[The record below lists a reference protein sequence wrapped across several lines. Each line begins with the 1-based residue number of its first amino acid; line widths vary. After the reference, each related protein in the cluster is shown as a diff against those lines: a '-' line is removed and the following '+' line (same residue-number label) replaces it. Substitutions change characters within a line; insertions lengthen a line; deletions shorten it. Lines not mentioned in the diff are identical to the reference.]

1 PYKIAQ
7 NDEQNEEDELSE
19 VPRSREALIRELIAF
34 RLSHGF
40 QLVVGAAVA
49 EFAGKTADDMV
60 NIFDKDYMAEDGAM
74 VFMSVGNVI
83 HQLLCVAGGEVEV
96 RRFKRKPTSPSETPG
111 SDGTRVVYEPFIRT
125 ALAKE
130 YETRQI
136 VLKSPRVEHNWNY
149 IDHFLAGYHDDFSD
163 VLRFWRARF
172 VLIPVEPPKTVRRL
186 ATVNEDSEEETRL
199 EGIRKLTQMW
209 QRYRFISP
217 EERLHQKSLR
227 LRPDTNP
234 LAIEYQTRDPSAVVA
249 AYADG
254 FDKSLLAE
262 GDSNALPSQL
272 FAEAELYHSSNF
284 DLHKLAQDVQAE
296 RPKGVKLIDRRW
308 HWKYY
313 YNCFRGDEF
322 TSWLLQHFKDI
333 ETRDTAVELG
343 EKLLQL
349 GLFQHV
355 QQKHKFRDGHF
366 FYHIAKEYLTPHMRS
381 EARTGWFRRSDRSVF
396 STPIAD
402 GARGSPIPDR
412 SRSRSATENSSTG
425 SGHKIP
431 TGPESGIPKLELS
444 HVLRY
449 DVDHRKRS
457 YRPELI
463 NLHYDRIHNP
473 DNCYHIRIDWMNVT
487 AKLIEDA
494 IVTWATTAERYGL
507 KLVELPIAEASSI
520 SEAHPFRAPYLVKLV
535 VSPPEGQPLQYF
547 EPTSFN
553 APQSTDRHFYQKAV
567 LKKFNFVLDLEAAN
581 SFTAKIDVSYS
592 WGKPDYRF
600 TQFIH
605 KSGVLLA
612 QITDEGHLLFL
623 ANRLCNN
630 RAAASDKFDKAEGP
644 DRRFALQS
652 ALDRPSP
659 CSSPPVRAV
668 PDNLLSPFTH
678 AGADKTIRTPEEILE
693 DMEAFCQDPK
703 ALKAFYE
710 DASKTGAFADPQDF
724 PQTSMSSTRRRTVL
738 ITRTFAVSMADGQVM
753 TDTTSE
759 QTPTPQSSVGKENGF
774 PFPASDSADGEKR
787 TSQRRL
793 RPTRSPMYAVAIV
806 AKLPIAPS
814 LGLIPPSRSGPARP
828 GARTSESFTGADS
841 AGSSLDSDRRA
852 GWILLDPAFGSD
864 SMPSFGPAN
873 DVDSGVDAI
882 AQHWDVISRTL
893 TSMQLVIQE
902 KILALLKIAD
912 AASPPALHSMRPPLF
927 RPGGRDQNLQPMQ
940 SRSIKLQPG
949 ALSEDADLK
958 RLASLAAE
966 RVVRGIKIPR
976 VVTGQERWGVWRD
989 EARSIGKWAGSREQ
1003 NFFFYNLLSSFLGNH
1018 TEWLNNIG
1026 PIDYRR
1032 RHYDQQRS
1040 SPSEELTVA
1049 SRTVIVSSDKMT
1061 ARRLIFLLSAFFPV
1075 SSHVNFTSPSIRPVT
1090 SSSSPGFSQ
1099 SPPSNMPISRRE
1111 SLRRTMNRRGRPSS
1125 SSTKLQGQGRERT
1138 SVNRESPDYHAQ
1150 GVSFDL
1156 SHSKLVSRRES
1167 DVQSTKTANMP
1178 ILFGVEVTRKSSAAT
1193 TSTVTPSEAV
1203 PVAHFNIPSGS
1214 ATEARPGSS
1223 GSASAN
1229 LMSRLQRN
1237 NSVSASNV
1245 GSSFQSGSRWSSLSF
1260 WRTGSRR
1267 ESSTTERSDLPASS
1281 MASEKPLSGTHGDK
1295 PVVKGH
1301 QRENTLER
1309 MVKEVGKDHTVYQ
1322 DDTEDSE
1329 LQPDHT
1335 TPQSPEPTFN
1345 FSKDDP
1351 SLPSQPEPDRP
1362 AFASSYLK
1370 MSVDEKDG
1378 IIDVELP
1385 MDNFGFGSPLQSPSM
1400 GCFASVSS
1408 LGGSSW
1414 GQNSSYS
1421 CSPADAEHPLNVAG
1435 WLEFFHPDFALQ
1447 AVKPY
1452 TEFDKD
1458 VRRAMSAE
1466 PTPLTA
1472 VSTPTLDQG
1481 PTERWVDV
1489 CTTLVADAQSYT
1501 IKRLRLRRRVRLI
1514 PTPGQP
1520 AITPGP
1526 YAVPTRSQY
1535 GSTLSLQQVAPA
1547 IPMIEHNLEEQFSED
1562 PIVGWDS
1569 TLIDAVERV
1578 IAQSGQSSKVP
1589 SVASSRSSSRQDRHH
1604 HRSASGALPALEV
1617 PRGECRAAVLGALK
1631 EVVKGVF
1638 AEYSRHEPRDAE
1650 EGATAA

>member
-1 PYKIAQ
+1 MIGKLFSRNASRPDASSQPASLDSHQEDLHTRSLLFPDPSILHQPQGRADPLETSAIAKAHTSRYDDDLQGGIDLVAARDIRVLVAQ
-7 NDEQNEEDELSE
+7 NESGVLPKSILFDSAPVAAPVTVSPKGERGASR
-19 VPRSREALIRELIAF
+19 VPSSSQGEGLY
-34 RLSHGF
+34 
-40 QLVVGAAVA
+40 GARHTD
-49 EFAGKTADDMV
+49 AGSQRPNSK
-60 NIFDKDYMAEDGAM
+60 
-74 VFMSVGNVI
+74 GNGP
-83 HQLLCVAGGEVEV
+83 LAGRQQMQSTYLTGGV
-96 RRFKRKPTSPSETPG
+96 RRTSTTFELPQPPSPNSIGGGAFQRARLRAAPTSTLPHIEETTQ
-111 SDGTRVVYEPFIRT
+111 SR
-125 ALAKE
+125 L
-130 YETRQI
+130 
-136 VLKSPRVEHNWNY
+136 
-149 IDHFLAGYHDDFSD
+149 
-163 VLRFWRARF
+163 
-172 VLIPVEPPKTVRRL
+172 VR
-186 ATVNEDSEEETRL
+186 ESEEEIKTCLNCMFGNVEPKYKGPSTKFHIFPTGSRSGEQSLTSPIVGEGYNAFAKL
-199 EGIRKLTQMW
+199 EGR
-209 QRYRFISP
+209 RR
-217 EERLHQKSLR
+217 
-227 LRPDTNP
+227 
-234 LAIEYQTRDPSAVVA
+234 
-249 AYADG
+249 
-254 FDKSLLAE
+254 
-262 GDSNALPSQL
+262 SN
-272 FAEAELYHSSNF
+272 
-284 DLHKLAQDVQAE
+284 LAQT
-296 RPKGVKLIDRRW
+296 
-308 HWKYY
+308 H
-313 YNCFRGDEF
+313 
-322 TSWLLQHFKDI
+322 
-333 ETRDTAVELG
+333 
-343 EKLLQL
+343 
-349 GLFQHV
+349 
-355 QQKHKFRDGHF
+355 
-366 FYHIAKEYLTPHMRS
+366 TP
-381 EARTGWFRRSDRSVF
+381 G
-396 STPIAD
+396 
-402 GARGSPIPDR
+402 
-412 SRSRSATENSSTG
+412 
-425 SGHKIP
+425 
-431 TGPESGIPKLELS
+431 
-444 HVLRY
+444 
-449 DVDHRKRS
+449 
-457 YRPELI
+457 
-463 NLHYDRIHNP
+463 
-473 DNCYHIRIDWMNVT
+473 NV
-487 AKLIEDA
+487 
-494 IVTWATTAERYGL
+494 R
-507 KLVELPIAEASSI
+507 
-520 SEAHPFRAPYLVKLV
+520 
-535 VSPPEGQPLQYF
+535 
-547 EPTSFN
+547 
-553 APQSTDRHFYQKAV
+553 
-567 LKKFNFVLDLEAAN
+567 
-581 SFTAKIDVSYS
+581 
-592 WGKPDYRF
+592 
-600 TQFIH
+600 
-605 KSGVLLA
+605 
-612 QITDEGHLLFL
+612 
-623 ANRLCNN
+623 
-630 RAAASDKFDKAEGP
+630 
-644 DRRFALQS
+644 
-652 ALDRPSP
+652 
-659 CSSPPVRAV
+659 
-668 PDNLLSPFTH
+668 
-678 AGADKTIRTPEEILE
+678 
-693 DMEAFCQDPK
+693 
-703 ALKAFYE
+703 
-710 DASKTGAFADPQDF
+710 TGAFADPQDF
-724 PQTSMSSTRRRTVL
+724 PHTSTSSTRRRTVL
-738 ITRTFAVSMADGQVM
+738 ITRTFSVSMADGELI

-759 QTPTPQSSVGKENGF
+759 QTPTPQSSAGKENGF
-774 PFPASDSADGEKR
+774 PFPASDSADGKKS
-787 TSQRRL
+787 TSQSRL

-806 AKLPIAPS
+806 AKLPIAPFS
-814 LGLIPPSRSGPARP
+814 GSVPPSRSGPARP
-828 GARTSESFTGADS
+828 GARTPGSFIGADS

-882 AQHWDVISRTL
+882 AQHWEVISRTL

-912 AASPPALHSMRPPLF
+912 AASPPALHFMRPPPF

-940 SRSIKLQPG
+940 SRSIKVQPG
-949 ALSEDADLK
+949 ALSEDVDLK
-958 RLASLAAE
+958 RLAFLAAE

-976 VVTGQERWGVWRD
+976 VVTGQERWGIWRD
-989 EARSIGKWAGSREQ
+989 EARSIGKWAGAREQ

-1032 RHYDQQRS
+1032 RHYDQQKS
-1040 SPSEELTVA
+1040 SPSEELTIA
-1049 SRTVIVSSDKMT
+1049 SRTVIMSSDKMT

-1090 SSSSPGFSQ
+1090 SSSSPGLSQ
-1099 SPPSNMPISRRE
+1099 SPPSNMPVSRRE
-1111 SLRRTMNRRGRPSS
+1111 SLRRTMNRRGRPNSS
-1125 SSTKLQGQGRERT
+1125 SMKLQGQGRERT
-1138 SVNRESPDYHAQ
+1138 FVNRESPDCHAQ

-1156 SHSKLVSRRES
+1156 SNSKLVSRRES

-1178 ILFGVEVTRKSSAAT
+1178 VLFGVEVTRKSSAAT
-1193 TSTVTPSEAV
+1193 TSIVTPSEAV

-1245 GSSFQSGSRWSSLSF
+1245 SSSFQSGRRWSSLSF
-1260 WRTGSRR
+1260 WSTGSRR

-1322 DDTEDSE
+1322 DDTEDSD
-1329 LQPDHT
+1329 LQPDHA

-1385 MDNFGFGSPLQSPSM
+1385 MDNFGFGSPLHSPSM

-1421 CSPADAEHPLNVAG
+1421 CSPAEAEHPLSVAG
-1435 WLEFFHPDFALQ
+1435 WLESFHADFALQ

-1466 PTPLTA
+1466 PTPLAA

-1481 PTERWVDV
+1481 STEKWVDV

-1501 IKRLRLRRRVRLI
+1501 IKRLRLRRRVRLTPI
-1514 PTPGQP
+1514 PGQP
-1520 AITPGP
+1520 AITSRP

-1535 GSTLSLQQVAPA
+1535 GSTLPLQQVAPT

-1604 HRSASGALPALEV
+1604 PRSASGALPALEV

-1650 EGATAA
+1650 EGATAAREASASTGIADSILREGVRKWLTEAEAAY